1 MSNGPSPEV
10 QSTFWSEEHHV
21 KASASPGS
29 ARDCATH
36 AEDSCLPTLRSLNV
50 CGLDGL
56 SGKTSPASCH
66 PTEEGTLVPSSG
78 RWGNWGMGGPTAS
91 WTLNGAEH
99 TGTRAPSRSDGDVCS
114 LSDVLET
121 GALPPRF
128 SLSAKACRGIIRR
141 AQRRGK
147 ELPPMLKAAL
157 QQCAASG
164 VVPDLADPQATNAR
178 TCCPSGGTEAKPPT
192 P

>member
-10 QSTFWSEEHHV
+10 QWTFWSEEHLASH
-21 KASASPGS
+21 SASQDS
-29 ARDCATH
+29 ARDSKIPEA
-36 AEDSCLPTLRSLNV
+36 DSCLHTLRSLNV

-66 PTEEGTLVPSSG
+66 PTEDGTLVPSSG
-78 RWGNWGMGGPTAS
+78 RWGNCGMGGPTGC

-99 TGTRAPSRSDGDVCS
+99 TGTHAPCRSDGDVCS

-121 GALPPRF
+121 RTLPQRF
-128 SLSAKACRGIIRR
+128 SLSAKACAGILRR
-141 AQRRGK
+141 AERRGK
-147 ELPPMLKAAL
+147 ELPPMLKVAL
-157 QQCAASG
+157 QRCAASG
-164 VVPDLADPQATNAR
+164 GGQDLAGPQETNAR
-178 TCCPSGGTEAKPPT
+178 TFCPSGGTEATPPI